1 MLLPNQ
7 TKIWMGGGADNR
19 KVKSKEEL
27 MRIVHGKTN
36 QETMEWLQRS
46 ILGKT
51 IIPMNCNLI
60 AGKLFRD
67 WLCITI
73 NIREMGV

>member
-36 QETMEWLQRS
+36 QETMEWL
-46 ILGKT
+46 
-51 IIPMNCNLI
+51 
-60 AGKLFRD
+60 
-67 WLCITI
+67 
-73 NIREMGV
+73 